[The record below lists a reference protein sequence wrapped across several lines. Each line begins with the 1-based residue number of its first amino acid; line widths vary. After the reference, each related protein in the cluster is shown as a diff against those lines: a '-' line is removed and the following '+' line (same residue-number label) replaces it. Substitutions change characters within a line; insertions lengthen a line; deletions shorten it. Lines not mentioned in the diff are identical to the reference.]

1 MALGDRLSCLNKN
14 GLMLKLTSK
23 AITKRKLK
31 FYRKRRPEN
40 VFVSAK
46 DEVPVGDV
54 NTEKP
59 LAATAEANA
68 KIEHVMLN
76 QKITPFFKTLLENC
90 STFQKIKMLERMS
103 RQALSLVRNWKRL
116 RFRIDSS
123 KWSKIYLNPSVID
136 KTLILRLDE
145 KGIIRAHWWL
155 KDVRLLQQEMRNP
168 VILPPDH
175 LFVHLLVC
183 HLHDMYGHCGYKN
196 LIYEARRNY
205 QIIESTTCL
214 KVSPIYGSD
223 PIFTSGSRFSTLFR
237 HSHWYVRILA
247 YKA

>member
-1 MALGDRLSCLNKN
+1 MSIP
-14 GLMLKLTSK
+14 K
-23 AITKRKLK
+23 ATTPK
-31 FYRKRRPEN
+31 KRRKTTIPRILE
-40 VFVSAK
+40 
-46 DEVPVGDV
+46 EVTNFCHLWKKHQRPPCVLPDQSCRYGCLHNS
-54 NTEKP
+54 NT
-59 LAATAEANA
+59 
-68 KIEHVMLN
+68 
-76 QKITPFFKTLLENC
+76 
-90 STFQKIKMLERMS
+90 
-103 RQALSLVRNWKRL
+103 RNWKRP

-175 LFVHLLVC
+175 LLVHLLVC